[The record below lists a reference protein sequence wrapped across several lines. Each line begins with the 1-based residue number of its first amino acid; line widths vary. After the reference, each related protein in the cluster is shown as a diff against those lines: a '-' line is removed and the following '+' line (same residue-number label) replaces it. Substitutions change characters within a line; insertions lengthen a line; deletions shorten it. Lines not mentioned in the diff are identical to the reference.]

1 MVYERYCTKRTQN
14 RDEGKQTDREKQ
26 DRYPEP
32 NQIHTLPQNIKQTS
46 IENKVRNDK
55 EEKGKVISTQ
65 STSTSAPQKT
75 AETTAN
81 GGTFDMN
88 SELALKRQADETT
101 ALKKMSKSAQHQAA
115 ETETDN
121 EMSKST
127 QQQVDETKASN
138 KMSEPAQQQADET
151 TAFNKMSKSA
161 KHQAVETETANEMS

>member
-32 NQIHTLPQNIKQTS
+32 NQIHTLPQNIKETS

-65 STSTSAPQKT
+65 STSISAPQKT

-88 SELALKRQADETT
+88 SELALKRVKWENKFPTFSLQNASSKDCFISERKYQFSRLNKSSGKNSYIPKRKSDKVSKIYTENYCTT
-101 ALKKMSKSAQHQAA
+101 RTQKGMSKSNQ
-115 ETETDN
+115 
-121 EMSKST
+121 K
-127 QQQVDETKASN
+127 
-138 KMSEPAQQQADET
+138 
-151 TAFNKMSKSA
+151 
-161 KHQAVETETANEMS
+161 